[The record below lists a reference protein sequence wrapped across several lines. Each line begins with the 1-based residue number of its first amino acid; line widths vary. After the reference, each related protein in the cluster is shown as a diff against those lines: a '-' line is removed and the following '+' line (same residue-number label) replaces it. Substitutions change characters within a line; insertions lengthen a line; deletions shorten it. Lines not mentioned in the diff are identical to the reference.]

1 MWRSSA
7 LAWPEGLAWPGGGLT
22 LEIFEDAEDDR
33 NLHAVTEDLL
43 PFLLCVRVYTLYIRG
58 FTENNARGY
67 RGCF

>member
-43 PFLLCVRVYTLYIRG
+43 PFLICVRVYTL
-58 FTENNARGY
+58 
-67 RGCF
+67 